1 MAEDP
6 FLGMVFFDQVT
17 ECLLGRGLSKDSSP
31 TVAFCLRNVAVRGYL
46 ATGLEK
52 VVNLGVRF
60 ANVLPYALEICLSVS
75 NDLDVGVVEEVVEHV
90 HWSSLDVVEDEDGM
104 EVDTSVKVQF
114 LGDLEPRRFM
124 VGEEPVGKVCSGES
138 DIGYLRISEEEPFGA
153 EGMGHIRRQL
163 HFKIL

>member
-17 ECLLGRGLSKDSSP
+17 ECLLGSGFSKDSSP

-52 VVNLGVRF
+52 VVNLGVRL

-90 HWSSLDVVEDEDGM
+90 HLSSLDVVEDDDGM
-104 EVDTSVKVQF
+104 VVDASVKMEF

-124 VGEEPVGKVCSGES
+124 VGEEPVGKVSDGES
-138 DIGYLRISEEEPFGA
+138 DMVYLRISEEEPFGA
-153 EGMGHIRRQL
+153 EGLGHYKATIAL
-163 HFKIL
+163 